1 MYTVIA
7 PFVMPRACAHV
18 IASFGALHYNKP
30 MPAYDY
36 QCPSCGERKT
46 VYRHYYLGDVI
57 EPVCDKCGVE
67 MERVY
72 QAPAVH
78 YKGSGYYVTD
88 KKAAHVLKTP

>member
-1 MYTVIA
+1 
-7 PFVMPRACAHV
+7 
-18 IASFGALHYNKP
+18 

-36 QCPSCGERKT
+36 QCLLCGERKT

-78 YKGSGYYVTD
+78 YKGDGWYSKD
-88 KKAAHVLKTP
+88 NNMRNEE